1 MSVLSTTSSENIAI
15 DGAIAIARPFI
26 AARIW
31 AWYHEREN
39 KTFRVW
45 LIPIPWRVFRS
56 AVEEIAGQDPA
67 TQQAAQP

>member
-1 MSVLSTTSSENIAI
+1 MSVLSETSSEDISIN
-15 DGAIAIARPFI
+15 GAIAIARPFF
-26 AARIW
+26 AAKMW

-56 AVEEIAGQDPA
+56 AVEELAGKEDPS
-67 TQQAAQP
+67 AAP